1 MLRSSTLRCAERTP
15 RSRRPPLAL
24 LLASLIASSSAAED
38 TKPIIDLDV
47 RTQIARGPVRVLVDL
62 EVPRESA
69 IGAAQQAVVA
79 RLVGTRFTLGRQ
91 YATVPMLALE
101 IDADALEALERMPDL
116 VRRVRADVPRAPT
129 KRDGS

>member
-1 MLRSSTLRCAERTP
+1 M
-15 RSRRPPLAL
+15 L
-24 LLASLIASSSAAED
+24 LLASLIASSSAAAD
-38 TKPIIDLDV
+38 AKPIIDPDV

-69 IGAAQQAVVA
+69 IAAAQQAVVA
-79 RLVGTRFTLGRQ
+79 RLAGTRFRLGRQ

-101 IDADALEALERMPDL
+101 IETDALEALERMPHL
-116 VRRVRADVPRAPT
+116 VRRVRADVPRAPG